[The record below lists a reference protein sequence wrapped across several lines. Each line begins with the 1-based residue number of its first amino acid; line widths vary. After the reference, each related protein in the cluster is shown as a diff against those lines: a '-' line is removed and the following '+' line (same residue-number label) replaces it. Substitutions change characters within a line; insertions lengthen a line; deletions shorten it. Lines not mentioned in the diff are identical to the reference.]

1 MLSPSPWQFFAALM
15 PPCAAMLCARR
26 GLSWKQ
32 KLRTLYPSSASVA
45 AAAPPASPVPTTMMS
60 YFRLLAGFTSLSSK
74 RCFVH
79 FSSIGPLGIFAFS
92 SIALPYQAGQNCDR
106 ERDDREHDHQREDCG
121 DRTSDVVVLLVVRAQ
136 RLQHA
141 PEAVVQMQ
149 AERDHRRNVGERHRN
164 ALEADDEVVVDVAV
178 HEVGVCIAE
187 REVQQVVDHEQEDD
201 DTAPLHRA

>member
-1 MLSPSPWQFFAALM
+1 
-15 PPCAAMLCARR
+15 
-26 GLSWKQ
+26 
-32 KLRTLYPSSASVA
+32 SASVA

-106 ERDDREHDHQREDCG
+106 ERDVREHDHQREDCG

-141 PEAVVQMQ
+141 PEAVVETH
-149 AERDHRRNVGERHRN
+149 AERDHRRNRSEEHTSELQSREN
-164 ALEADDEVVVDVAV
+164 L
-178 HEVGVCIAE
+178 VC
-187 REVQQVVDHEQEDD
+187 R
-201 DTAPLHRA
+201 L